1 MGIAFVVAEVEL
13 AAFGTTGPGGADN
26 ANVTQAIYAEV
37 AKAFEEDRHILE
49 EQRKVIH
56 LFVDPENVDIT
67 ADAGSIQARR
77 VLRQRM
83 KLDGAP
89 IRRAAAAH
97 AAESQVTPV

>member
-1 MGIAFVVAEVEL
+1 MWVMNAMTPATDSETHYFWAVGRDFA
-13 AAFGTTGPGGADN
+13 ADN
-26 ANVTQAIYAEV
+26 PNVTNAIHAEV

-49 EQRKVIH
+49 EQQKVIH

-83 KLDGAP
+83 KLD
-89 IRRAAAAH
+89 AA
-97 AAESQVTPV
+97 SI

>member
-1 MGIAFVVAEVEL
+1 MGVAVTVPFLIEHEPPTRRDF
-13 AAFGTTGPGGADN
+13 APDN
-26 ANVTQAIYAEV
+26 PNVTKAIHAEV

-49 EQRKVIH
+49 EQQKVIH

-83 KLDGAP
+83 KLDTAS
-89 IRRAAAAH
+89 I
-97 AAESQVTPV
+97 

>member
-1 MGIAFVVAEVEL
+1 MVSGDGLRDAL
-13 AAFGTTGPGGADN
+13 LLGGRARFCCRQP
-26 ANVTQAIYAEV
+26 NVTKAIHAEV

-49 EQRKVIH
+49 QQQKVIH

-83 KLDGAP
+83 KLDTAS
-89 IRRAAAAH
+89 I
-97 AAESQVTPV
+97 